1 MQSSY
6 ENKAGLSGWR
16 LKLHEIIFEADTFG
30 GKLFDIILL
39 WLILVSVLVVML
51 ESVVDFKLKYGD
63 TFTIIEWVLT
73 ALFTLEYIARIS
85 TVKKPI
91 KYIISFYGV
100 IDLISILPSYLGV
113 YIGGYHTHTLVTIRS
128 IRLLRVFRILKM
140 GRFLSEASTL
150 RRALIEARPK
160 ITVFLAAVLA
170 IVTIMGTIMYMVESA
185 EHGFTSIPR
194 SIYWA
199 IVTLTTVGYGD
210 IAPHTVVGQVFAS
223 IIMIMGYAIIAVP
236 TGLVSNELA
245 KTSFSKVSNQACP
258 ECSKEGHDIDAEFC
272 KYCGAELNPKKKDI

>member
-6 ENKAGLSGWR
+6 ENKDGLSGWR
-16 LKLHEIIFEADTFG
+16 LKLYEIIFEADTFG
-30 GKLFDIILL
+30 GKLFDVILL
-39 WLILVSVLVVML
+39 WLILLSVIVVML
-51 ESVVDFKLKYGD
+51 ESVVSIKLKYGD
-63 TFTIIEWVLT
+63 TFTIIEWALT
-73 ALFTLEYIARIS
+73 ALFSLEYVARII

-91 KYIISFYGV
+91 KYITSFYGV
-100 IDLISILPSYLGV
+100 IDLISILPSYIGL
-113 YIGGYHTHTLVTIRS
+113 YIGGQHTHTLVTIRS

-150 RRALIEARPK
+150 RKALIEARPK
-160 ITVFLAAVLA
+160 ITVFLASVLA
-170 IVTIMGTIMYMVESA
+170 IVTIMGTIMYMIESG
-185 EHGFTSIPR
+185 EDGFTSIPR

-223 IIMIMGYAIIAVP
+223 VIMILGYAIIAVP

-245 KTSFSKVSNQACP
+245 RTTFSKISNQACP
-258 ECSKEGHDIDAEFC
+258 SCSKEGHDIDADYC
-272 KYCGAELNPKKKDI
+272 KYCGAELNPKQNID